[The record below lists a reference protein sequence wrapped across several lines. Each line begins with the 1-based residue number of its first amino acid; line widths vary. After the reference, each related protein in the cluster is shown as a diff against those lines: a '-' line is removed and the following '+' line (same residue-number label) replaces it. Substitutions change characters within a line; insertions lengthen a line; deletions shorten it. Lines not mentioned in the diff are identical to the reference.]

1 VIGIRHEL
9 GGHLQNVVWQCCTEK
24 YRTEKYR
31 LCCTRKVT
39 IYIVYLNLETLVEE
53 LVCFIKD
60 KHFDI
65 TGVEGVDVGHKSEE
79 RAKSMKMICKLCT
92 M

>member
-1 VIGIRHEL
+1 MKE
-9 GGHLQNVVWQCCTEK
+9 
-24 YRTEKYR
+24 
-31 LCCTRKVT
+31 T
-39 IYIVYLNLETLVEE
+39 IYIVYLILETLVEE

-65 TGVEGVDVGHKSEE
+65 TGIEGVNVGPESED